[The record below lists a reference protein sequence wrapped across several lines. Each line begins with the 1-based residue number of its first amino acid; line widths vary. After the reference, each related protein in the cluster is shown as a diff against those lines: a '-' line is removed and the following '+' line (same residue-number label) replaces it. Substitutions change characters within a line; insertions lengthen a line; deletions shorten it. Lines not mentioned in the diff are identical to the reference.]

1 MGKRNFAVLAAFVLS
16 ACATGAPGASRPDP
30 NLITRAEI
38 DRESP
43 SSAYDLIQNLRPIWL
58 RERGAVSFTEE
69 TDIIVYLDG
78 SRLGGRSELRNIYT
92 QNIESLEFLD
102 TRRATNRFGTG
113 HVNGAILIRTRS

>member
-1 MGKRNFAVLAAFVLS
+1 MFAAFVLS
-16 ACATGAPGASRPDP
+16 ACATGAPGASRPNPD
-30 NLITRAEI
+30 LITRAEI

-43 SSAYDLIQNLRPIWL
+43 SSAYDLVQNLRPIWL

-69 TDIIVYLDG
+69 TDIVVYLDG
-78 SRLGGRSELRNIYT
+78 SRLGGRQELRNVYT

-102 TRRATNRFGTG
+102 ARKATNRFGSG